1 VIHQTSMAADITKL
15 LVFLGGTV
23 ACGAN
28 IVCLYEDSVFA
39 PKYPNLEPLPQP
51 RRRMLPQQRRQTNS
65 IQWKWLMCVHLGVGG
80 SDFVT
85 FGPYEMDQMKSECM
99 LLCWVSHV
107 PCVYLQ
113 MLRVSD
119 CLRKNYICLHVH
131 MFGRTV
137 AKPWYD
143 SQWNDYMFMIAF
155 SLKCVSVWF
164 CIFTVHSLQALVLSA
179 SSCAWLFIPHHP
191 HTIVSPLCYQILISW
206 CFRHPKRLA
215 ASYFSLSETSN

>member
-1 VIHQTSMAADITKL
+1 
-15 LVFLGGTV
+15 
-23 ACGAN
+23 
-28 IVCLYEDSVFA
+28 
-39 PKYPNLEPLPQP
+39 
-51 RRRMLPQQRRQTNS
+51 
-65 IQWKWLMCVHLGVGG
+65 MCVHLGVGG

-137 AKPWYD
+137 AKP
-143 SQWNDYMFMIAF
+143 
-155 SLKCVSVWF
+155 
-164 CIFTVHSLQALVLSA
+164 
-179 SSCAWLFIPHHP
+179 
-191 HTIVSPLCYQILISW
+191 
-206 CFRHPKRLA
+206 
-215 ASYFSLSETSN
+215 